1 MKNNLLYYLLLMVFI
16 GCSQQ
21 PNLEPEKPNI
31 AMVST
36 FDVALDSKSQLE
48 LESEFDKVLNAQNLD
63 KWMKHM
69 SSKPHHV
76 GSPWSKQNA
85 EYISNKFKEWGYDAE
100 IETFE
105 VLVPFPKIR
114 KLKMI
119 APSQVDLKL
128 FEPELKEDA
137 TSGIT
142 ENVLPGYNAFS
153 ADGNVT
159 AELVFVNYGIP
170 KDYEELK
177 RMGIDVRGKIVIA
190 KYGGSWRGIKPKVAY
205 ENGAIGCI
213 MYSDPKNDGYVVGD
227 VYPEG
232 PYRMEYGIQRGSV
245 VDMPMYP
252 GDALTPGY
260 GAKKDVERLSIED
273 APTIMKIPVMPISYA
288 DALPLLKA
296 LKGPVAPN
304 SWKGGLP
311 ITYHIGPGPTKV
323 NLHLEFDWGL
333 RTAYNPIGRLKGSVY
348 PDEWI
353 MRGNHHDG
361 WAQGAADP
369 ISGMVSLMEEARAIG
384 ELVKTGW
391 RPKRSLIYAGWDA
404 EEPGLLGSTEWVEYH
419 RDDIKEKMIAYI
431 NTDGTGVGYLSM
443 GGSHSLEKFVNE
455 IIREVKD
462 PVHEVTLESRLRSRL
477 RVREYNSSDYKDQK
491 ESDRDDLRLYPM
503 GSGSDYTAFIHHAGV
518 PSLNLGFGG
527 ESGGGS
533 YHSIYDSYDHYKRFS
548 DGEFQYGTTLAQV
561 NGRLVMRLS
570 EADILP
576 FRFVNMVDNIGKF
589 IDDNKQL
596 AEDIKKHTQLRNKL
610 LDNNDFTIARNPKK
624 KYLAPDRLKQ
634 VPDFNFK
641 TLEDAFER
649 LTTSAW
655 NYEIALSKHKKGS
668 LSAEQ
673 KSELNDLLKD
683 VEQALTSEKGL
694 PRRDWFKNMIYA
706 PGYYTGYGVK
716 TLPGI
721 REGLE
726 ERKWNEVRNYIEE
739 IAKALDRA
747 SAKINSAS
755 KLLAAD

>member
-1 MKNNLLYYLLLMVFI
+1 MKNNLFYYALLMVFV

-21 PNLEPEKPNI
+21 SNLEPEQPNI

-36 FDVALDSKSQLE
+36 FDIALNSKSQLE
-48 LESEFDKVLNAQNLD
+48 LESQFDKVLNAKNLD

-85 EYISNKFKEWGYDAE
+85 EFIANKFREWGYDAE

-119 APSQVDLKL
+119 APNQVDLKL

-252 GDALTPGY
+252 GDALTPGV

-296 LKGPVAPN
+296 LKGPVVPN

-348 PDEWI
+348 PNEWI

-419 RDDIKEKMIAYI
+419 RDEIKEKMIAYI

-462 PVHEVTLESRLRSRL
+462 PVHEATLESRIRSRL

-518 PSLNLGFGG
+518 PSLNFGFGG

-548 DGEFQYGTTLAQV
+548 DGEFKYGTTLAKV

-641 TLEDAFER
+641 ALEDAFDR

-655 NYEIALSKHKKGS
+655 NYEKALSNYKKGS

-673 KSELNDLLKD
+673 KSELNDLLKN

-726 ERKWNEVRNYIEE
+726 ERKWNEVRDYIQE
-739 IAKALDRA
+739 IAQALDRA
-747 SAKINSAS
+747 SAMINSAS
-755 KLLAAD
+755 KLLAVD

>member
-85 EYISNKFKEWGYDAE
+85 EYIANKFKEWGYDAE

-296 LKGPVAPN
+296 LKGPVVPN

-548 DGEFQYGTTLAQV
+548 DGKFQYGTTLAQV

-641 TLEDAFER
+641 TLEDAFDR

-673 KSELNDLLKD
+673 KSELNVLLKD

>member
-1 MKNNLLYYLLLMVFI
+1 MKNNLFYYLLLMVFI

-21 PNLEPEKPNI
+21 PNLESEKPNI

-85 EYISNKFKEWGYDAE
+85 EYIANKFKEWGYDAE

-296 LKGPVAPN
+296 LKGPVVPN

-641 TLEDAFER
+641 TLEDAFDR

>member
-1 MKNNLLYYLLLMVFI
+1 
-16 GCSQQ
+16 
-21 PNLEPEKPNI
+21 
-31 AMVST
+31 
-36 FDVALDSKSQLE
+36 
-48 LESEFDKVLNAQNLD
+48 
-63 KWMKHM
+63 
-69 SSKPHHV
+69 
-76 GSPWSKQNA
+76 
-85 EYISNKFKEWGYDAE
+85 
-100 IETFE
+100 
-105 VLVPFPKIR
+105 
-114 KLKMI
+114 
-119 APSQVDLKL
+119 
-128 FEPELKEDA
+128 
-137 TSGIT
+137 
-142 ENVLPGYNAFS
+142 
-153 ADGNVT
+153 
-159 AELVFVNYGIP
+159 
-170 KDYEELK
+170 
-177 RMGIDVRGKIVIA
+177 
-190 KYGGSWRGIKPKVAY
+190 
-205 ENGAIGCI
+205 
-213 MYSDPKNDGYVVGD
+213 
-227 VYPEG
+227 
-232 PYRMEYGIQRGSV
+232 
-245 VDMPMYP
+245 
-252 GDALTPGY
+252 
-260 GAKKDVERLSIED
+260 
-273 APTIMKIPVMPISYA
+273 
-288 DALPLLKA
+288 
-296 LKGPVAPN
+296 
-304 SWKGGLP
+304 
-311 ITYHIGPGPTKV
+311 
-323 NLHLEFDWGL
+323 
-333 RTAYNPIGRLKGSVY
+333 
-348 PDEWI
+348 

-419 RDDIKEKMIAYI
+419 RDEIKEKMIAYI

-462 PVHEVTLESRLRSRL
+462 PVHEATLESRIRSRL

-518 PSLNLGFGG
+518 PSLNFGFGG

-548 DGEFQYGTTLAQV
+548 DGEFKYGTTLAKV

-641 TLEDAFER
+641 ALEDAFDR
-649 LTTSAW
+649 LNISAW
-655 NYEIALSKHKKGS
+655 NYEKALSNYKKGS

-673 KSELNDLLKD
+673 KSELNDLLKN

-726 ERKWNEVRNYIEE
+726 ERKWNEVRDYIQE
-739 IAKALDRA
+739 IAQALDRA
-747 SAKINSAS
+747 SAMINSAS
-755 KLLAAD
+755 KLLAVD

>member
-1 MKNNLLYYLLLMVFI
+1 MKNNLFYYVLLMVFM

-21 PNLEPEKPNI
+21 PNLEPDQPKI
-31 AMVST
+31 TMVST
-36 FDVALDSKSQLE
+36 FDVALNSKSQLE
-48 LESEFDKVLNAQNLD
+48 LESQFDKVLNAQNLD

-85 EYISNKFKEWGYDAE
+85 EYIANKFKEWGYDTE

-105 VLVPFPKIR
+105 VLVPFPTIR

-119 APSQVDLKL
+119 APNQVDLKL

-153 ADGNVT
+153 ADGNIT

-170 KDYEELK
+170 KDYEELR

-252 GDALTPGY
+252 GDALTPGV

-296 LKGPVAPN
+296 LKGPVVPN

-348 PDEWI
+348 PNEWI

-419 RDDIKEKMIAYI
+419 RDEIKEKMIAYI

-443 GGSHSLEKFVNE
+443 GGSHSLENFVNE

-462 PVHEVTLESRLRSRL
+462 PVHEATLESRIRSRL

-518 PSLNLGFGG
+518 PSLNFGFGG

-548 DGEFQYGTTLAQV
+548 DGEFKYGTTLAKV

-641 TLEDAFER
+641 ALEDAFDR
-649 LTTSAW
+649 LNISAW
-655 NYEIALSKHKKGS
+655 NYEKALSNYKKGS

-673 KSELNDLLKD
+673 KSELNDLLKN

-726 ERKWNEVRNYIEE
+726 ERKWNEVRDYIQE
-739 IAKALDRA
+739 IAQALDRA
-747 SAKINSAS
+747 SAMINSAS
-755 KLLAAD
+755 KLLAVD

>member
-1 MKNNLLYYLLLMVFI
+1 MKNNLFYYVLLMVFM

-21 PNLEPEKPNI
+21 PNLEPDQPKI
-31 AMVST
+31 TMVST
-36 FDVALDSKSQLE
+36 LDVALNSKSQLE
-48 LESEFDKVLNAQNLD
+48 LESQFDKVLNAQNLD

-85 EYISNKFKEWGYDAE
+85 EYIANKFKEWGYDTE

-105 VLVPFPKIR
+105 VLVPFPTIR

-119 APSQVDLKL
+119 APNQVDLKL

-153 ADGNVT
+153 ADGNIT

-170 KDYEELK
+170 KDYEELR

-252 GDALTPGY
+252 GDALTPGV

-296 LKGPVAPN
+296 LKGPVVPN

-348 PDEWI
+348 PNEWI

-419 RDDIKEKMIAYI
+419 RDEIKEKMIAYI

-443 GGSHSLEKFVNE
+443 GGSHSLENFVNE

-462 PVHEVTLESRLRSRL
+462 PVHEATLESRIRSRL

-518 PSLNLGFGG
+518 PSLNFGFGG

-548 DGEFQYGTTLAQV
+548 DGEFKYGTTLAKV

-641 TLEDAFER
+641 ALEDAFDR
-649 LTTSAW
+649 LNISAW
-655 NYEIALSKHKKGS
+655 NYEKALSNYKKGS

-673 KSELNDLLKD
+673 KSELNDLLKN

-726 ERKWNEVRNYIEE
+726 ERKWNEVRDYIQE
-739 IAKALDRA
+739 IAQALDRA
-747 SAKINSAS
+747 SAMINSAS
-755 KLLAAD
+755 KLLAVD

>member
-1 MKNNLLYYLLLMVFI
+1 MKNNLFYYVLLMVFM

-21 PNLEPEKPNI
+21 PNLEPDQPKI
-31 AMVST
+31 TMVST
-36 FDVALDSKSQLE
+36 FDVALNSKSQLE
-48 LESEFDKVLNAQNLD
+48 LESQFDKVLNAQNLD

-85 EYISNKFKEWGYDAE
+85 EYIANKFKEWGYDTE

-105 VLVPFPKIR
+105 VLVPFPTIR

-119 APSQVDLKL
+119 APNQVDLKL

-252 GDALTPGY
+252 GDALTPGV

-296 LKGPVAPN
+296 LKGPVVPN

-348 PDEWI
+348 PNEWI

-419 RDDIKEKMIAYI
+419 RDEIKEKMIAYI

-462 PVHEVTLESRLRSRL
+462 PVHEVTLESRIRSRL

-518 PSLNLGFGG
+518 PSLNFGFGG

-548 DGEFQYGTTLAQV
+548 DGEFKYGTTLAKV

-641 TLEDAFER
+641 ALEDAFDR
-649 LTTSAW
+649 LTISAW
-655 NYEIALSKHKKGS
+655 NYEKALSNYKKGS

-673 KSELNDLLKD
+673 KSELNDLLKN

-726 ERKWNEVRNYIEE
+726 ERKWNEVRDYIQE
-739 IAKALDRA
+739 IAQALDRA
-747 SAKINSAS
+747 SAMINSAS
-755 KLLAAD
+755 KLLAVD

>member
-1 MKNNLLYYLLLMVFI
+1 MKNNLFYYVLLMVFM

-21 PNLEPEKPNI
+21 PNLEPDQPKI
-31 AMVST
+31 TMVST
-36 FDVALDSKSQLE
+36 FDVALNSKSQLE
-48 LESEFDKVLNAQNLD
+48 LESQFDKVLNAQNLD

-85 EYISNKFKEWGYDAE
+85 EYIANKFKEWGYDTE

-105 VLVPFPKIR
+105 VLVPFPTIR

-119 APSQVDLKL
+119 APNQVDLKL

-153 ADGNVT
+153 ADGNIT

-170 KDYEELK
+170 KDYEELR

-252 GDALTPGY
+252 GDALTPGV

-296 LKGPVAPN
+296 LKGPVVPN

-348 PDEWI
+348 PNEWI

-419 RDDIKEKMIAYI
+419 RDEIKEKMIAYI

-462 PVHEVTLESRLRSRL
+462 PVHEATLESRIRSRL

-518 PSLNLGFGG
+518 PSLNFGFGG

-548 DGEFQYGTTLAQV
+548 DGEFKYGTTLAKV

-641 TLEDAFER
+641 ALEDAFDR
-649 LTTSAW
+649 LNISAW
-655 NYEIALSKHKKGS
+655 NYEKALSNYKKGS

-673 KSELNDLLKD
+673 KSELNDLLKN

-726 ERKWNEVRNYIEE
+726 ERKWNEVRDYIQE
-739 IAKALDRA
+739 IAQALDRA
-747 SAKINSAS
+747 SAMINSAS
-755 KLLAAD
+755 KLLAVD

>member
-85 EYISNKFKEWGYDAE
+85 EYIANKFKEWGYDAE

-323 NLHLEFDWGL
+323 NLHLEFDWDL

-641 TLEDAFER
+641 TLEDAFDR

-673 KSELNDLLKD
+673 KSELNVLLKD

>member
-1 MKNNLLYYLLLMVFI
+1 MKNNLFYYVLLMVFM

-21 PNLEPEKPNI
+21 PNLEPDQPKI
-31 AMVST
+31 TMVST
-36 FDVALDSKSQLE
+36 FDVALNSKSQLE
-48 LESEFDKVLNAQNLD
+48 LESQFDKVLNAQNLD

-85 EYISNKFKEWGYDAE
+85 EYIANKFKEWGYDTE

-105 VLVPFPKIR
+105 VLVPFPTIR

-119 APSQVDLKL
+119 APNQVDLKL

-153 ADGNVT
+153 ADGNIT

-252 GDALTPGY
+252 GDALTPGV

-296 LKGPVAPN
+296 LKGPVVPD

-348 PDEWI
+348 PNEWI

-462 PVHEVTLESRLRSRL
+462 PVHEATLESRIRSRL

-548 DGEFQYGTTLAQV
+548 DGEFKYGTTLAKV

-641 TLEDAFER
+641 ALEDAFDR
-649 LTTSAW
+649 LNISAW
-655 NYEIALSKHKKGS
+655 NYEKALSNYKKGS

-673 KSELNDLLKD
+673 KSELNDLLKN

-726 ERKWNEVRNYIEE
+726 ERKWNEVRDYIQE
-739 IAKALDRA
+739 IAQALDRA
-747 SAKINSAS
+747 SAMINSAS
-755 KLLAAD
+755 KLLAVD